1 MIPMRGNADL
11 RWEPGY
17 MIPQVAGEVKSHKH
31 SLIRTGVKVLHREA
45 SGLAHTVHVVSMK
58 SLWTHC

>member
-1 MIPMRGNADL
+1 
-11 RWEPGY
+11 
-17 MIPQVAGEVKSHKH
+17 MIPQVAGEIKSHKH